1 MLSLRLRRT
10 SVCKTLPQNFF
21 QFFSHQ
27 KTSDD
32 QTHGFP
38 PLAAPNLNSGL
49 IEEETGGIEQAIQ
62 LPEGLRRESMPR
74 HVAVIMDGNSR
85 WARQRGLLTP
95 SGHEAGLRS
104 MKEFINLCL
113 QWGIKVA
120 TVFAFSIDNWTR
132 PKEEVDIVMTLI
144 ENLLKSGLDDFIREG
159 TRVSIIGDTSRV
171 PESLQRTICEIQ
183 EMTRE
188 NSKFHFIMAISYS
201 GTYDLVQA
209 CKSVAQKVKDG
220 VIQVEEINE
229 SVVQHELETKCSEFP
244 CPDLLI
250 RTSGELRISNFLLWQ
265 SAYSELFFAKALWPD
280 FGKTDFV
287 EALASYQQRQRR
299 YGDESG
305 QFDYCFDVE
314 LEWLFRGGSRAWLL
328 PSEAAAAWFYDVAGE
343 TVGACV
349 CFGLNGR
356 MEFGQGFRQN
366 RILGIDLLD

>member
-1 MLSLRLRRT
+1 MLSLRLRS
-10 SVCKTLPQNFF
+10 SVCKTLPPQKFF

-38 PLAAPNLNSGL
+38 PLPATKTNSGL
-49 IEEETGGIEQAIQ
+49 KEEEKGGIEQAMQ

-85 WARQRGLLTP
+85 WARQRGMLTP
-95 SGHEAGLRS
+95 SGHEAGVRS
-104 MKEFINLCL
+104 LKEFIRLCL
-113 QWGIKVA
+113 QWGIKVV
-120 TVFAFSIDNWTR
+120 TVFAFSMDNWTR
-132 PKEEVDIVMTLI
+132 PKEEVDIVMTMI

-171 PESLQRTICEIQ
+171 PKSLQRTICDIE

-201 GTYDLVQA
+201 GTYDVVQA

-220 VIQVEEINE
+220 VIQVEDINE
-229 SVVQHELETKCSEFP
+229 SAVQQELETKCCEFP

-280 FGKTDFV
+280 FGKADFV
-287 EALASYQQRQRR
+287 EALTSYQHRQRR
-299 YGDESG
+299 YG
-305 QFDYCFDVE
+305 
-314 LEWLFRGGSRAWLL
+314 
-328 PSEAAAAWFYDVAGE
+328 
-343 TVGACV
+343 
-349 CFGLNGR
+349 GR
-356 MEFGQGFRQN
+356 YS
-366 RILGIDLLD
+366 

>member
-1 MLSLRLRRT
+1 MLSLRLRHI

-32 QTHGFP
+32 RPHGFP
-38 PLAAPNLNSGL
+38 PLAAKNLNSGVV
-49 IEEETGGIEQAIQ
+49 EEEIGGIEQAMQ

-104 MKEFINLCL
+104 MKEFIKLCL
-113 QWGIKVA
+113 QWGIKVV

-144 ENLLKSGLDDFIREG
+144 ENLLKSGMDDFIREG
-159 TRVSIIGDTSRV
+159 TRVSIIGDSSRV

-201 GTYDLVQA
+201 GTYDLVEA
-209 CKSVAQKVKDG
+209 CKSVAQKVRDG

-250 RTSGELRISNFLLWQ
+250 RTSGELRTSNFLLWQ

-280 FGKTDFV
+280 FGKNDFV

-299 YGDESG
+299 YG
-305 QFDYCFDVE
+305 
-314 LEWLFRGGSRAWLL
+314 SRYA
-328 PSEAAAAWFYDVAGE
+328 
-343 TVGACV
+343 
-349 CFGLNGR
+349 
-356 MEFGQGFRQN
+356 
-366 RILGIDLLD
+366 

>member
-1 MLSLRLRRT
+1 M
-10 SVCKTLPQNFF
+10 
-21 QFFSHQ
+21 
-27 KTSDD
+27 
-32 QTHGFP
+32 
-38 PLAAPNLNSGL
+38 
-49 IEEETGGIEQAIQ
+49 
-62 LPEGLRRESMPR
+62 
-74 HVAVIMDGNSR
+74 
-85 WARQRGLLTP
+85 
-95 SGHEAGLRS
+95 
-104 MKEFINLCL
+104 
-113 QWGIKVA
+113 
-120 TVFAFSIDNWTR
+120 

-188 NSKFHFIMAISYS
+188 NSKFHFIYS

-299 YGDESG
+299 YG
-305 QFDYCFDVE
+305 
-314 LEWLFRGGSRAWLL
+314 SRY
-328 PSEAAAAWFYDVAGE
+328 S
-343 TVGACV
+343 
-349 CFGLNGR
+349 
-356 MEFGQGFRQN
+356 
-366 RILGIDLLD
+366 

>member
-1 MLSLRLRRT
+1 MLSSRLRRT

-32 QTHGFP
+32 RPHGFP
-38 PLAAPNLNSGL
+38 PLAATNLNSGG
-49 IEEETGGIEQAIQ
+49 IEEEIGGIEQAMQ

-95 SGHEAGLRS
+95 SGHEAGL
-104 MKEFINLCL
+104 
-113 QWGIKVA
+113 
-120 TVFAFSIDNWTR
+120 R

-201 GTYDLVQA
+201 GTYDLVEA
-209 CKSVAQKVKDG
+209 CKSVAQK
-220 VIQVEEINE
+220 
-229 SVVQHELETKCSEFP
+229 
-244 CPDLLI
+244 
-250 RTSGELRISNFLLWQ
+250 

-280 FGKTDFV
+280 FGKNDFV

-299 YGDESG
+299 YG
-305 QFDYCFDVE
+305 
-314 LEWLFRGGSRAWLL
+314 SRYA
-328 PSEAAAAWFYDVAGE
+328 
-343 TVGACV
+343 
-349 CFGLNGR
+349 
-356 MEFGQGFRQN
+356 
-366 RILGIDLLD
+366 

>member
-1 MLSLRLRRT
+1 MLSLRLRRI

-32 QTHGFP
+32 RPHGFP
-38 PLAAPNLNSGL
+38 PLAAKNLNSGVV
-49 IEEETGGIEQAIQ
+49 EEEIGGIEQAMQ

-85 WARQRGLLTP
+85 WARQRGLLVEEIVNQLAF
-95 SGHEAGLRS
+95 SVIVIVMQSVMHCHEAGLRS
-104 MKEFINLCL
+104 MKEFIKLCL
-113 QWGIKVA
+113 QWGIKVV

-144 ENLLKSGLDDFIREG
+144 ENLLKSGMDDFIREG
-159 TRVSIIGDTSRV
+159 TRVSIIGDSSRV

-201 GTYDLVQA
+201 GTYDLVEA
-209 CKSVAQKVKDG
+209 CKSVAQKVRDG

-250 RTSGELRISNFLLWQ
+250 RTSGELRTSNFLLWQ

-280 FGKTDFV
+280 FGKNDFV

-299 YGDESG
+299 YG
-305 QFDYCFDVE
+305 
-314 LEWLFRGGSRAWLL
+314 SRYA
-328 PSEAAAAWFYDVAGE
+328 
-343 TVGACV
+343 
-349 CFGLNGR
+349 
-356 MEFGQGFRQN
+356 
-366 RILGIDLLD
+366 